1 MFRRF
6 FRSEARLS
14 HDNKQM
20 KRELLLAMNQAL
32 DAIDENIR
40 ISCMANNIKC
50 WKIYLLPKMI
60 IIFLPLL
67 FSNQHSALWTM

>member
-50 WKIYLLPKMI
+50 
-60 IIFLPLL
+60 
-67 FSNQHSALWTM
+67 